1 MSERTGSL
9 ETESRGR
16 AFLHGAKAAWMATRK
31 LDLNAFSGKI
41 VGVKIKHTRRS
52 PGKLMVREKVARL

>member
-1 MSERTGSL
+1 MVPRLLTIL
-9 ETESRGR
+9 VGR
-16 AFLHGAKAAWMATRK
+16 SRK

-52 PGKLMVREKVARL
+52 RGKPMVREKVERL